1 MKTHYD
7 QDLLID
13 YLHGALDPAT
23 DAAVFTHLEVCA
35 ECRAARDV
43 EAAIG
48 DALRTTARAEVLEL
62 PPMLKARVWEAVRHQ
77 KPTLLDRLR
86 SPWGPAIAVP
96 IAAAVALAAYF
107 GTPVLRGGGTPP
119 GIAASYY
126 LDQHNAQATQN
137 PLGPSVGP
145 AVYTTD
151 GTASTAASYID
162 TADAATLDNADG
174 AIR

>member
-1 MKTHYD
+1 MNTHYD
-7 QDLLID
+7 LDLLID

-23 DAAVFTHLEVCA
+23 DAAVYTHLEACA
-35 ECRAARDV
+35 DCRAARDF
-43 EAAIG
+43 EASIG
-48 DALRTTARAEVLEL
+48 DVLRTAARAEVLEL
-62 PPMLKARVWEAVRHQ
+62 PPMVKARVWEAVRLQ
-77 KPTLLDRLR
+77 KPTLMDRLR

-96 IAAAVALAAYF
+96 IAAVVALAAYF
-107 GTPVLRGGGTPP
+107 GTPVLRGAGTPP

-151 GTASTAASYID
+151 GAPSTAASYID

>member
-1 MKTHYD
+1 MNNHYD
-7 QDLLID
+7 QDFLID
-13 YLHGALDPAT
+13 YLHGALDSAT
-23 DAAVFTHLEVCA
+23 DAALFTHLDACS
-35 ECRAARDV
+35 ECRAALDV

-48 DALRTTARAEVLEL
+48 DALRSAARSEALEF
-62 PPMLKARVWEAVRHQ
+62 PSMIKARVWDAVRRQ

-96 IAAAVALAAYF
+96 IAAVVALAAYF
-107 GTPVLRGGGTPP
+107 GTPVLRGGGTAP

-145 AVYTTD
+145 AVYTAE
-151 GTASTAASYID
+151 GTPATAASYID
-162 TADAATLDNADG
+162 TADAATLDNAQG

>member
-1 MKTHYD
+1 
-7 QDLLID
+7 
-13 YLHGALDPAT
+13 
-23 DAAVFTHLEVCA
+23 V
-35 ECRAARDV
+35 RD
-43 EAAIG
+43 
-48 DALRTTARAEVLEL
+48 
-62 PPMLKARVWEAVRHQ
+62 Q

-107 GTPVLRGGGTPP
+107 GTPVLRGGNTTP

-126 LDQHNAQATQN
+126 LDEHNAQATQN
-137 PLGPSVGP
+137 PLGPMVGP